1 MIDRK
6 RSLRRHHGLTSL
18 RGGHVDWV
26 NIAGGVPGYGDTFLE
41 WSLVNAQ
48 LYFKLAD
55 ISIHFTLAGT
65 FIHHTLADTYNYY
78 TRADT
83 NVYIF
88 YFLDQRGI
96 FRVDR
101 DIVFLPGRVIHGS
114 RWSVGRSFRHVVWSL
129 VSPVWEVRVGGSA
142 FI

>member
-26 NIAGGVPGYGDTFLE
+26 NIAGGVPGDGDTFLE

-55 ISIHFTLAGT
+55 ISIHFTLA
-65 FIHHTLADTYNYY
+65 DTYIY
-78 TRADT
+78 TLYTCR
-83 NVYIF
+83 YI
-88 YFLDQRGI
+88 YT
-96 FRVDR
+96 
-101 DIVFLPGRVIHGS
+101 S
-114 RWSVGRSFRHVVWSL
+114 YTC
-129 VSPVWEVRVGGSA
+129 
-142 FI
+142 

>member
-1 MIDRK
+1 MGT
-6 RSLRRHHGLTSL
+6 LFEN
-18 RGGHVDWV
+18 GHLLILSFTL
-26 NIAGGVPGYGDTFLE
+26 NLLIY
-41 WSLVNAQ
+41 
-48 LYFKLAD
+48 LYILHLL
-55 ISIHFTLAGT
+55 IHTYIHYTLAGT

-88 YFLDQRGI
+88 YFLDQREI

-101 DIVFLPGRVIHGS
+101 DDVFLPGRVIHGS

-129 VSPVWEVRVGGSA
+129 VSPVGEVRVGGCT

>member
-6 RSLRRHHGLTSL
+6 RSLRRHHGLSGL

-26 NIAGGVPGYGDTFLE
+26 NIAGGVPGDGDTFLE
-41 WSLVNAQ
+41 WSLADTQ

-55 ISIHFTLAGT
+55 IFIHFTLTDTCTHYTLAGS

-101 DIVFLPGRVIHGS
+101 WTL
-114 RWSVGRSFRHVVWSL
+114 L
-129 VSPVWEVRVGGSA
+129 AYLGG
-142 FI
+142 